1 MKRNILFIRGF
12 NTYMATQDSF
22 DGYSNILDK
31 YDLEYF
37 NYSPDE
43 DIVEVYSQLSKR
55 IRKGKYTHLI
65 GHSMGGGLLMR
76 YIHDHKIEHSVK
88 IILLMPMIYKIPLN
102 KVIANIPYSG
112 NLKFPKALIIPNS
125 KLYNQGNI
133 LNDNYNLLSISQV
146 VSMYNNIMLEPI
158 EFASTIN
165 NSNCVLFYATRE
177 ALTLIPEQSLN
188 LIKPKNLVMI
198 NGLHEC
204 FNSIGGDS
212 REFFQKLALHL

>member
-1 MKRNILFIRGF
+1 MP
-12 NTYMATQDSF
+12 TQYSF

-31 YDLEYF
+31 YKMEYF
-37 NYSPDE
+37 NYSPNE
-43 DIVEVYSQLSKR
+43 DILEVYARLCKQ
-55 IRKGKYTHLI
+55 IGKGKYTHLI

-76 YIHDHKIEHSVK
+76 YIYDHKINNSVK

-102 KVIANIPYSG
+102 EIIAKIPISKYI
-112 NLKFPKALIIPNS
+112 KIPKALLIPNS
-125 KLYNQGNI
+125 KLYNHGNF
-133 LNDNYNLLSISQV
+133 LNDSYNLLSISQA
-146 VSMYNNIMLEPI
+146 VSMYKSIMLDSV

-177 ALTLIPEQSLN
+177 AFNIIPEKELN
-188 LIKPKNLVMI
+188 LIKPKKLVII

-212 REFFQKLALHL
+212 REFFKKLALHI

>member
-12 NTYMATQDSF
+12 NTYMPTQDSF
-22 DGYSNILDK
+22 DGYSNIFDK

-43 DIVEVYSQLSKR
+43 DILEVYAQLSNR
-55 IRKGKYTHLI
+55 ISKGKYTHLI

-76 YIHDHKIEHSVK
+76 YIHDKKIDESVK

-102 KVIANIPYSG
+102 KVIANIHCSTY
-112 NLKFPKALIIPNS
+112 LKFPKALLIPNS
-125 KLYNQGNI
+125 KLYNHGNI
-133 LNDNYNLLSISQV
+133 LNDSYNLLSVSQV

-177 ALTLIPEQSLN
+177 AFNLIPEQSLN

-204 FNSIGGDS
+204 FNSLGGES
-212 REFFQKLALHL
+212 REFFKKLDLYL

>member
-1 MKRNILFIRGF
+1 MKQNILFIRGF
-12 NTYMATQDSF
+12 NTYMPTEYSF
-22 DGYSNILDK
+22 DSYSNILDK

-43 DIVEVYSQLSKR
+43 DIVEVYSKLSKR

-76 YIHDHKIEHSVK
+76 YIHDKKIDNSVK

-102 KVIANIPYSG
+102 KIIANIPYSG

-125 KLYNQGNI
+125 KLYNHGNI
-133 LNDNYNLLSISQV
+133 LNDSYNLLSVSQV

-177 ALTLIPEQSLN
+177 AFNLIPEQSLN
-188 LIKPKNLVMI
+188 LIKPKKLVII

-204 FNSIGGDS
+204 FNSLGGDS
-212 REFFQKLALHL
+212 REFFKKLALHL